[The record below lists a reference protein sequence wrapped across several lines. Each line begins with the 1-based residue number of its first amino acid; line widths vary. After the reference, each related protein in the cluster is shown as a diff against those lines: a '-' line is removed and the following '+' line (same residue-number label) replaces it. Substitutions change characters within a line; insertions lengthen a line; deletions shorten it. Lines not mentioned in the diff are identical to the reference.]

1 MIADG
6 PVRFGLVGCGRLA
19 ERAYAPAIAGSDRLE
34 LVSACDPSPRR
45 RATIAAG
52 AGPRARAP
60 ATFATIEELL
70 VGPTID
76 AVVIA
81 SPVATHVEAATAASE
96 RGLPCLVEKPPAA
109 TAREAER
116 LTALSPAPA
125 IAFNR
130 RLLLGRDLRDRIP
143 DSGELAVGARIDYRR
158 ASWDPVCVHD
168 DALLDLGA
176 HLVDLALWLTAAE
189 PLEASCELAEPDRA
203 ELRLATSRGVCEL
216 RCSTASIH
224 RETVAVRRDGDVVAS
239 RRLGGVLGLVGGR
252 LGRGPDA
259 LAASVAA
266 GLELFAAAV
275 AGRTGDELGT
285 AAEGAVVMRVLD
297 AARESA
303 RLGGAPVTLSRSP
316 SLPDR
321 YRAPA

>member
-1 MIADG
+1 MSAAG
-6 PVRFGLVGCGRLA
+6 PVRLGLVGCGRLA
-19 ERAYAPAIAGSDRLE
+19 ERAYAPAIAASGRLE

-52 AGPRARAP
+52 PGARPP
-60 ATFATIEELL
+60 ASFATVEELL
-70 VGPTID
+70 AGPTID
-76 AVVIA
+76 AVVVA
-81 SPVATHVEAATAASE
+81 SPAGTHVEAATAASE

-109 TAREAER
+109 TASEAER
-116 LTALSPAPA
+116 LAALSPAPA

-143 DSGELAVGARIDYRR
+143 GSGGLTVRARIDYRR
-158 ASWDPVCVHD
+158 ASWNPVSVRD
-168 DALLDLGA
+168 DALLDLGT

-189 PLEASCELAEPDRA
+189 PLEASCGLAEPDRA
-203 ELRLATSRGVCEL
+203 ALRLATSRGVCEL

-224 RETVAVRRDGDVVAS
+224 RETVAVRHDGDIVAS

-252 LGRGPDA
+252 LGRGPGA

-266 GLELFAAAV
+266 ELELFAAAV
-275 AGRTGDELGT
+275 AGEPGAELGT

-303 RLGGAPVTLSRSP
+303 RLGGTPVALKRDASA
-316 SLPDR
+316 PDR
-321 YRAPA
+321 DRAPA